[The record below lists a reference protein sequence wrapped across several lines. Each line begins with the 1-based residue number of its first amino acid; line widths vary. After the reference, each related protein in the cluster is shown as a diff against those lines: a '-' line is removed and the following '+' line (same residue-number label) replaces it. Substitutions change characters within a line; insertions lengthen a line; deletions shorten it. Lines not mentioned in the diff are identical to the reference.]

1 MAALLMRF
9 HIIFAPQE
17 IPMEES
23 TISLIIAVLA
33 LLTALF
39 TLLQKNR
46 PQPVSANDSFV
57 TKPLRLQAYE
67 RLVLLCERIALPNLI
82 SRVSQPGFSA
92 REMQMLL
99 IDSIKQE
106 YEYNASQQIYVSEQA
121 WTAIRSLRDQNLL
134 MINTIAKS
142 LPQDASASDL
152 NRQIIEAMMHEEK
165 AALHTFV
172 ADTLNAEAKKIM

>member
-1 MAALLMRF
+1 MLF
-9 HIIFAPQE
+9 HIIFAPQQ

-46 PQPVSANDSFV
+46 PQPANANDTFV
-57 TKPLRLQAYE
+57 TRPLRLQAYE

-99 IDSIKQE
+99 IESIKQE
-106 YEYNASQQIYVSEQA
+106 YEYNASQQ
-121 WTAIRSLRDQNLL
+121 
-134 MINTIAKS
+134 
-142 LPQDASASDL
+142 
-152 NRQIIEAMMHEEK
+152 
-165 AALHTFV
+165 
-172 ADTLNAEAKKIM
+172 